1 MSQGPAI
8 STQPYQT
15 GRFVPRNSDA
25 AAYDF
30 TLANFTIDT
39 AWHDLDLS
47 AIVPAGAIAVLV
59 QWGVRNSTNADIAVA
74 LRRNGMTN
82 TIEIVYGRSIAVNV
96 ISPYN
101 LMVPCDANRVIEYRI
116 TNVGTWD
123 YLSMIVTGWWI

>member
-8 STQPYQT
+8 SAQPYQV

-59 QWGVRNSTNADIAVA
+59 QWGMRNSDADAPTA
-74 LRRNGMTN
+74 LRRNGMVN
-82 TIEIVYGRSIAVNV
+82 VIEIVHGRSIAAN
-96 ISPYN
+96 IYSPYS
-101 LMVPCDANRVIEYRI
+101 MIVPCDANRVIEYRI
-116 TNVGTWD
+116 TNVGTWG
-123 YLSMIVTGWWI
+123 YLSMIILGWWI